1 MSPTEQNIKPVSN
14 TRTTVTP
21 KEEASFFTNSHF
33 VHPSDFCKLD
43 DSIKNHSNN
52 NLKDLIIFLVDFNVE
67 NYTRPLFEQ
76 FDVEF
81 PSSLASAVN
90 KRQAEFLAGRV
101 AASKVLSR
109 LSSNTLNVPI
119 GSERQP
125 IWPKNIL
132 GSITHTKS
140 TALCIASYNSNF
152 QYLGID
158 LEIWINIKTIE
169 EIRRSIILSDE
180 DKLLTQSTLDY
191 EKAFTLA
198 FSAKESLFKA
208 LYPKVNA
215 FFDFS
220 AAEIINLSIETRSFV
235 IQLKETLGVD
245 LNKGR
250 RFMGNYNI
258 YNDSVFTLIAET

>member
-1 MSPTEQNIKPVSN
+1 M
-14 TRTTVTP
+14 
-21 KEEASFFTNSHF
+21 
-33 VHPSDFCKLD
+33 
-43 DSIKNHSNN
+43 
-52 NLKDLIIFLVDFNVE
+52 
-67 NYTRPLFEQ
+67 
-76 FDVEF
+76 
-81 PSSLASAVN
+81 
-90 KRQAEFLAGRV
+90 
-101 AASKVLSR
+101 
-109 LSSNTLNVPI
+109 
-119 GSERQP
+119 
-125 IWPKNIL
+125 
-132 GSITHTKS
+132 
-140 TALCIASYNSNF
+140 
-152 QYLGID
+152 
-158 LEIWINIKTIE
+158 
-169 EIRRSIILSDE
+169 
-180 DKLLTQSTLDY
+180 TQSTLDY